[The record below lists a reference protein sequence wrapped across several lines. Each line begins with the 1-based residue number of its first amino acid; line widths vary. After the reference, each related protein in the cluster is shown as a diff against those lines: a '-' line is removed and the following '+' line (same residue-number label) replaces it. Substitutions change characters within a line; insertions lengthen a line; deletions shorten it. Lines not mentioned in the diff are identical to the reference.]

1 MPTRNLTIAKV
12 SEADVKKILL
22 FIQFLDLVSLKL
34 YEQEEY
40 LDFMKQNYEADEIAL
55 FNSFLDQDNKF
66 NYEKFFVEIN
76 NVLSGRFKVLVVGY
90 QTLIE
95 NFCNPNSS
103 SLEPSENLFIKEEND
118 LGVRAQEVCE
128 FANFNSW
135 VQNAKD
141 WLGCFSQKERI
152 VCFDS
157 EGNALTCGEDF
168 QYARDNNMFPIKAYR
183 MIRNTEEKI
192 VKSVSN
198 N

>member
-1 MPTRNLTIAKV
+1 MPTRKLTIAKV
-12 SEADVKKILL
+12 SEEEIKKTLL
-22 FIQFLDLVSLKL
+22 FIQFLELVS
-34 YEQEEY
+34 EHNDQELLFSYVKE
-40 LDFMKQNYEADEIAL
+40 NHEPEEIAV
-55 FNSFLDQDNKF
+55 FESFLDQDNKF
-66 NYEKFFVEIN
+66 MYDKFFVEMN
-76 NVLSGRFKVLVVGY
+76 DVLSGRFRILIIGY

-95 NFCNPNSS
+95 NFCNPDSKVLESS
-103 SLEPSENLFIKEEND
+103 DKIFIKEEND

-128 FANFNSW
+128 FANFSSW
-135 VQNAKD
+135 VHNAKD